1 MMKPWKNQ
9 KAEQPLDA
17 FIEDEYSDDEMQY
30 MAYMDD
36 MKENRIDDD
45 DYRVEKMK

>member
-1 MMKPWKNQ
+1 MKAWKNQ
-9 KAEQPLDA
+9 KAEQPFDA
-17 FIEDEYSDDEMQY
+17 FIEDEYSEDEIKY

-36 MKENRIDDD
+36 MKANLIDDD